1 MKTIPSKANKI
12 TSSDQA
18 IWEMLNTERR
28 YSEALNDPYKD
39 DEDRYKILT
48 ELEKVYMKVNKRC

>member
-1 MKTIPSKANKI
+1 MTTLQSKLHQVP
-12 TSSDQA
+12 SSDQA

-28 YSEALNDPYKD
+28 YCEALNDPYKD

-48 ELEKVYMKVNKRC
+48 ELEKLYMKVNKL

>member
-1 MKTIPSKANKI
+1 MRTYRSKANRI
-12 TSSDQA
+12 RPEDQ
-18 IWEMLNTERR
+18 IVWEMLNTERR

-48 ELEKVYMKVNKRC
+48 ELEKVYMKVNKL

>member
-1 MKTIPSKANKI
+1 MKTVPSKANKI
-12 TSSDQA
+12 KSSDQA

-28 YSEALNDPYKD
+28 YCEALNDPYKD

-48 ELEKVYMKVNKRC
+48 ELEKVYMKVNKL

>member
-1 MKTIPSKANKI
+1 MRTYRSKANRI
-12 TSSDQA
+12 RPEDQA

-48 ELEKVYMKVNKRC
+48 ELEKIYLKVNKL